1 MGSHTVSDADL
12 DVLSLLTSDESS
24 MGPLPAQPKPQK
36 AKRLPRRE
44 SPMDALLISAV
55 LSGSGPLTRH
65 HIGHGAGECIVP
77 ITRHKTDNQLDLVL
91 MLLAMR
97 INPREGQAILQRYQ

>member
-1 MGSHTVSDADL
+1 
-12 DVLSLLTSDESS
+12 
-24 MGPLPAQPKPQK
+24 
-36 AKRLPRRE
+36 
-44 SPMDALLISAV
+44 MDALLISAV

-65 HIGHGAGECIVP
+65 HIGHGAGQCIED
-77 ITRHKTDNQLDLVL
+77 ITRHETDNQLDQVL

>member
-1 MGSHTVSDADL
+1 
-12 DVLSLLTSDESS
+12 
-24 MGPLPAQPKPQK
+24 MGPLPTQPNHQK

-65 HIGHGAGECIVP
+65 HIGHGAGQCIEP
-77 ITRHKTDNQLDLVL
+77 ITRHGTDVQLDLVL
-91 MLLAMR
+91 MPLAMR
-97 INPREGQAILQRYQ
+97 TNPYPLQGGQAILQRYQ

>member
-1 MGSHTVSDADL
+1 
-12 DVLSLLTSDESS
+12 
-24 MGPLPAQPKPQK
+24 MGPLPTQPNPQK

-44 SPMDALLISAV
+44 SPMDALLINAV

-65 HIGHGAGECIVP
+65 HIGHGAGECMQP
-77 ITRHKTDNQLDLVL
+77 ITRRGTDNQLDLVL

-97 INPREGQAILQRYQ
+97 INPREGRATLQRYQ